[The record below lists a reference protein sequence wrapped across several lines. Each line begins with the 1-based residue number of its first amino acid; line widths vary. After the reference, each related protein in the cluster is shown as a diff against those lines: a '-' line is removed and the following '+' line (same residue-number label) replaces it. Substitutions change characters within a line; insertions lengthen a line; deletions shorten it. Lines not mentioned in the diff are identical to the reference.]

1 MASINSSS
9 KMLGMKMRGV
19 VDHCFVVPA
28 TSEART
34 TGTKATMLLNLGET
48 TIEDKI
54 SKNSPFWI
62 F

>member
-1 MASINSSS
+1 
-9 KMLGMKMRGV
+9 MLGMKMRGV

-48 TIEDKI
+48 TIEDKLARTHNFGF
-54 SKNSPFWI
+54 SKKLF

>member
-1 MASINSSS
+1 
-9 KMLGMKMRGV
+9 MLGMKMRGV